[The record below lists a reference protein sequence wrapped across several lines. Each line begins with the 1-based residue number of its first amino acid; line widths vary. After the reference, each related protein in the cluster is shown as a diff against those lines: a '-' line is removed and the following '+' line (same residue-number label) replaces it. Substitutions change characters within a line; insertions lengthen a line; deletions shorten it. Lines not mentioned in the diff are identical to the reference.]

1 MKEKKKN
8 FLLLGIIAIV
18 TILLVLYANMLFINN
33 NKDAVSLT
41 TKYLFEIK
49 QNDFEDYI
57 TDNSDAIIYIARGK
71 DVTLRNFEGKFVDL
85 INDKEL
91 SKEIVYLNTD
101 EINKNFFESLKQY
114 YSESLKEENPIISAK
129 ANLLIIKDRKIES
142 ILYTETKTI
151 QIEDVLEFLEKND
164 VIE

>member
-18 TILLVLYANMLFINN
+18 TILLVLYANLLFINN

-41 TKYLFEIK
+41 AKYLFEIK

-114 YSESLKEENPIISAK
+114 YSESLKEENPIVSEK

-142 ILYTETKTI
+142 ILYTESKTI

>member
-71 DVTLRNFEGKFVDL
+71 DVTLRNFERKFVDL

-101 EINKNFFESLKQY
+101 EINKNFFDSLKQY
-114 YSESLKEENPIISAK
+114 YSESLKEENPTISAK
-129 ANLLIIKDRKIES
+129 ANLLIIRDRKIES
-142 ILYTETKTI
+142 ILYTESKTI
-151 QIEDVLEFLEKND
+151 QIEDVLEFLEKKD